1 MTALFSHAQ
10 IWQALDKLAE
20 VNGLSASGLARAAGL
35 DATSFNKSKRATPNG
50 RPRWPTTES
59 VAKCLDATR
68 TSLDDFAGLL
78 HGMPSSRRNL
88 PIIDLDR
95 IGENDLLDSAGHP
108 SGNDWGEIN
117 ILKVDDKH
125 AYALKI
131 TGNAMMPAYRDG
143 DTIVVS
149 PGSSLKPRDRVVVKT
164 TGGECLIRLLQR
176 ETKTSVEL
184 APVTPPH
191 AMHVIDRRDIAWMA
205 RIVWTTQ

>member
-1 MTALFSHAQ
+1 MFSHAQ

-68 TSLDDFAGLL
+68 TSLEDFAGLL
-78 HGMPSSRRNL
+78 HGMPPSRRNL
-88 PIIDLDR
+88 PRIDLDR

-108 SGNDWGEIN
+108 SGDGWDEVS
-117 ILKVDDKH
+117 ILRVDDKH
-125 AYALKI
+125 AYALTI
-131 TGNAMMPAYRDG
+131 TGNAMMPTYRDG

-149 PGSSLKPRDRVVVKT
+149 PGSSLKPRDRVVFKT

-176 ETKTSVEL
+176 ETTTSVEFS
-184 APVTPPH
+184 PVTPPH
-191 AMHVIDRRDIAWMA
+191 EKHIIDRSDIEWMA